1 MRDLLHTVLRDYFR
15 SELLKTHHN
24 TEGMTQERMASIL
37 EMSTR
42 AYADLESGK
51 SCCSAETLVLYLRR
65 LCPDAQAF
73 FSGLYEKI
81 EETMRS
87 ADENALNGF

>member
-1 MRDLLHTVLRDYFR
+1 MRNLLHTVLRDYFR

-37 EMSTR
+37 KMSTR

-81 EETMRS
+81 EEAMRS